1 MSHYKAEV
9 ESIVPSSRVIKATI
23 LIGIIVAGIVVGLFT
38 CVVFIGVNEVAVTY
52 DALSPAQNRQLTIS
66 STGPGTVTK
75 LPWWGANK
83 VSLSIQTEQMWTD
96 WDDKGNK
103 IAEGGDKDNPGQF
116 PALDSPTKEGLFVY
130 VDATTRWHVAS
141 NALSVLYQ
149 KYPGG
154 TWRQDYVIPII
165 RQIVRDTTGGNSAIE
180 IYGPKRVAIA
190 AAIESQLRTT
200 FDKDGWI
207 VLDGFNLRK
216 VDLDYNF
223 LQSIENKLIAEQ
235 ALETAQF
242 QRSTKLVEAN
252 ATAQAT
258 IIMAQGTAEA
268 TKILADQYHSMSQQE
283 LNAYLTFLYIQA
295 LQQGMISGNKVIIL
309 LPQPN
314 GSTLTLLLPTPQ

>member
-1 MSHYKAEV
+1 M
-9 ESIVPSSRVIKATI
+9 
-23 LIGIIVAGIVVGLFT
+23 
-38 CVVFIGVNEVAVTY
+38 
-52 DALSPAQNRQLTIS
+52 
-66 STGPGTVTK
+66 
-75 LPWWGANK
+75 
-83 VSLSIQTEQMWTD
+83 
-96 WDDKGNK
+96 
-103 IAEGGDKDNPGQF
+103 
-116 PALDSPTKEGLFVY
+116 
-130 VDATTRWHVAS
+130 
-141 NALSVLYQ
+141 
-149 KYPGG
+149 
-154 TWRQDYVIPII
+154 IPII